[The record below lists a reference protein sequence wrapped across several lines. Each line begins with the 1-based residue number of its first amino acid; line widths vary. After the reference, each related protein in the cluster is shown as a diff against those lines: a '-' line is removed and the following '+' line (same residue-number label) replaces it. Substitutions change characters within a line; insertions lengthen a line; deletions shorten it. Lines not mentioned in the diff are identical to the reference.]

1 MSLIIHGM
9 KLPKEGR
16 ITIEIGSDGAVYSV
30 TKKDIWGEKYESGF
44 PAYEI
49 PPHGDLIDR
58 DALINS
64 LCCDVFE
71 EEWGGKISRCG
82 FSREKIREQPTIIE
96 AEGVRE

>member
-1 MSLIIHGM
+1 MSIIIHGM

-30 TKKDIWGEKYESGF
+30 TKKDIWGEKYEIDF

-58 DALINS
+58 DELKGIIGKFSLSWEYGDGVSDCWDALI
-64 LCCDVFE
+64 E
-71 EEWGGKISRCG
+71 A
-82 FSREKIREQPTIIE
+82 PTIIE
-96 AEGVRE
+96 AEVEE